1 MSDAK
6 VTSGVVQPQ
15 GVGEDPLTFYTKLFI
30 RFLQV
35 VFSTFE
41 KGSYRWE
48 PDMELTDLVI
58 SDRGSVG
65 REVVEKRPAI
75 ICMRGNA
82 AWLNASMDQ
91 FKSFDFETGGK
102 THTDLVSS
110 VMVYACLAQ
119 DGIEAQRIAW
129 IAGYATRALK
139 RNLLRAG
146 LHRVGE
152 NVDYGPETDGGVLF
166 PEPKPSVRMV
176 QVIVP
181 FFFQDTY
188 SVTPVDNLLLK
199 QLDLRL
205 TSEANYPTPDGK
217 PALRD
222 PAMRGKVL
230 KYDKTVSLTQRVSVT
245 SKPSPQPPKK

>member
-1 MSDAK
+1 MK

-15 GVGEDPLTFYTKLFI
+15 GVGEDPLTFYTKIFI

-58 SDRGSVG
+58 SDQGSVG

-75 ICMRGNA
+75 MCLLGPANWMNI
-82 AWLNASMDQ
+82 SMDQ
-91 FKSFDFETGGK
+91 FKSFDFATGRK
-102 THTDLVSS
+102 THTDLVSGA
-110 VMVYACLAQ
+110 MVYACLAQ
-119 DGIEAQRIAW
+119 DGVEARRIAW

-146 LHRVGE
+146 MHRVGE
-152 NVDYGPETDGGVLF
+152 NVNYGPEMDGGVLF
-166 PEPKPSVRMV
+166 PDPKPSVRMV
-176 QVIVP
+176 QVMVP

-188 SVTPVDNLLLK
+188 SIGPVDNLLLK

-205 TSEANYPTPDGK
+205 TSEVNSPAPDGK

-222 PAMRGKVL
+222 PAMRGKL
-230 KYDKTVSLTQRVSVT
+230 LQIDKTVSLTQRISVT